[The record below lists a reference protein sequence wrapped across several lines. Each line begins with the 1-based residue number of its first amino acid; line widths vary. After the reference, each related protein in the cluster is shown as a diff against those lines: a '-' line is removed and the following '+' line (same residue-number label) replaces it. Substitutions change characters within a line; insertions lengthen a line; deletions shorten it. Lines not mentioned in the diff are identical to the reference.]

1 MPNERHGK
9 GVDINVGD
17 VITITR
23 GNRYPPKEDKIAIV
37 IDVLDF
43 DVPDEK
49 TLVVLWDDGM
59 GEISSRRAKILDK
72 NEHTCTKLLHSQL
85 NYIHN
90 QSLTQELSCQNKLP
104 HLTTLSSRKT

>member
-1 MPNERHGK
+1 MSE
-9 GVDINVGD
+9 INVGD

-59 GEISSRRAKILDK
+59 GEVSSRRAKKLDK
-72 NEHTCTKLLHSQL
+72 NEHSCTKLTHNQL

-90 QSLTQELSCQNKLP
+90 QSLTQEAICQSKIP
-104 HLTTLSSRKT
+104 RQTTLSSQKA

>member
-1 MPNERHGK
+1 MAE
-9 GVDINVGD
+9 INVGD

-49 TLVVLWDDGM
+49 TLIVLWDDGM
-59 GEISSRRAKILDK
+59 GEVSSRRAKKLDK
-72 NEHTCTKLLHSQL
+72 NEHTCTKLTHNQL

-90 QSLTQELSCQNKLP
+90 QSLTQEAKCQKQKPRQTTPLSQP
-104 HLTTLSSRKT
+104 M

>member
-1 MPNERHGK
+1 MPNERQGK

-23 GNRYPPKEDKIAIV
+23 GNPYPPKEDKIAIV

-72 NEHTCTKLLHSQL
+72 NEDNKSLQNIKILEMKKYGISKIFFISL
-85 NYIHN
+85 N
-90 QSLTQELSCQNKLP
+90 
-104 HLTTLSSRKT
+104 

>member
-1 MPNERHGK
+1 MSE
-9 GVDINVGD
+9 INVGD

-59 GEISSRRAKILDK
+59 GEVSSRRAKKLDK
-72 NEHTCTKLLHSQL
+72 NEHNCTKLTHNQL

-90 QSLTQELSCQNKLP
+90 QSLTQEAKCQKQKPRPTTPLSQP
-104 HLTTLSSRKT
+104 M